1 MVPKIRKIIKIYITR
16 YRFLHVWYRN
26 GTVNLRGFWGK
37 MSPLQRGEEGR
48 RTCVLRPSFGLWCQV
63 KPASLEYQTI
73 FVRSRK
79 WSYREAARP
88 GNQGL
93 YAGFPIPAIWNLPSD
108 ALAKKAP
115 FALYGNE
122 NGHAEPHQVTR
133 NRARHARFTEAQKG
147 EIRLRGRKKLCGLD
161 KDWICLRFSG
171 LSTGHL
177 FPIFIKIKHF
187 ARNRLSWGCSIFR
200 SINLAPELLQW
211 CINIIKYALKYQGI
225 GIPRSFF
232 LSWRK
237 ILLI

>member
-1 MVPKIRKIIKIYITR
+1 
-16 YRFLHVWYRN
+16 
-26 GTVNLRGFWGK
+26 

-63 KPASLEYQTI
+63 KPVRSKYPII

-79 WSYREAARP
+79 WSYQEAARP

-147 EIRLRGRKKLCGLD
+147 VIRLRGRKKLCGLGRIESVWD
-161 KDWICLRFSG
+161 FQGFL
-171 LSTGHL
+171 
-177 FPIFIKIKHF
+177 
-187 ARNRLSWGCSIFR
+187 
-200 SINLAPELLQW
+200 
-211 CINIIKYALKYQGI
+211 QGI
-225 GIPRSFF
+225 YFPSS
-232 LSWRK
+232 LK
-237 ILLI
+237 